1 MYLDSLPELILR
13 INKIYSENGHSEAIE
28 YSADAY
34 EVSESVI
41 KFNNSELAKSKEL
54 EIAIYTFEDSDLDE

>member
-1 MYLDSLPELILR
+1 MDSLPELILR
-13 INKIYSENGHSEAIE
+13 INKIYSENEYGEAIE

-34 EVSESVI
+34 EVSESVV